1 MRKLL
6 TALTVCLMCGNVFG
20 NSDPDVVV
28 YQANGE
34 TYFVAGDI
42 LEQLKRDA
50 QDTCLE
56 HVMAEDKKDAQKSGK
71 TYDDSKT
78 TTIRFY
84 ELLLSQCR
92 QEVSNLIGDIKK
104 RVPWIGKTP
113 HSGELMP
120 NDDVVAAFVAGV
132 KNNKLVNTTVD
143 KVLEKYDACL
153 LLRQDLQDRLDKY
166 NLAPGEFSYR
176 IAADI
181 NSCIQSIDVVEKLDE
196 SVCPLNPTVSDRN
209 DIAGMENLNATYLN
223 KNLVFPQRPD
233 AKPGQIA
240 IFNGRV
246 LVVCDNGQAVQV
258 VKPAF
263 SGYTECRD
271 ARFQAYPNVGTLPDG
286 IYLVQHDAVE
296 KREDIESWGGYRVP
310 LIPSQDT
317 DTFGRANFY
326 LHGTSNAN
334 KFRSGGCI
342 SLGVQIEEFIESDWF
357 KNRAKDLIIIVDK
370 YN

>member
-1 MRKLL
+1 MKRLIVGL
-6 TALTVCLMCGNVFG
+6 CICMLGNCLWATE
-20 NSDPDVVV
+20 DPDVIV
-28 YQANGE
+28 YQAGGE
-34 TYFVAGDI
+34 TYFVTGDI
-42 LEQLKRDA
+42 LQQLKNDA

-56 HVMAEDKKDAQKSGK
+56 HVIAQEG
-71 TYDDSKT
+71 DNSKT
-78 TTIRFY
+78 TIIKFY
-84 ELLLSQCR
+84 ELLLGQCR
-92 QEVSNLIGDIKK
+92 QEVSNLIGDI
-104 RVPWIGKTP
+104 RTNVPLFQQTGNMGDVTV
-113 HSGELMP
+113 
-120 NDDVVAAFVAGV
+120 NDDVVATYLAGRKNV
-132 KNNKLVNTTVD
+132 KLKNTTPD
-143 KVLEKYDACL
+143 KVLEKYNACVL
-153 LLRQDLQDRLDKY
+153 LKQDLQDRLDKY
-166 NLAPGEFSYR
+166 NIVQSWFPYR
-176 IAADI
+176 IGADI
-181 NSCIQSIDVVEKLDE
+181 NSCVQSIDVMENLDK
-196 SVCPLNPTVSDRN
+196 SMCPLNPTVSDRN
-209 DIAGMENLNATYLN
+209 DIAGMENMNATYLN
-223 KNLVFPQRPD
+223 KNLMFPIQPNV
-233 AKPGQIA
+233 KTGQVA
-240 IFNGRV
+240 IFNGRAM
-246 LVVCDNGQAVQV
+246 VVCDNGRAVHV

-357 KNRAKDLIIIVDK
+357 QNSAKDLIIIVDK